1 MSANPAPAPTP
12 APAPATKYYA
22 SISGK
27 PSDPLPDEFVVAVK
41 KLEAALKAPLWLL
54 IQNSDIGEMGNMDGA
69 VYRGF
74 RDARLEIEE
83 NRPVALLVESG
94 GGQAEYAYKIARLF
108 QRRASV
114 FTVVVPQWAKSAATL
129 LTLGG
134 SRIVMGRDAEL
145 GPLDVQIFDPD
156 KEEYDSALNAVQSLE
171 RLNAFALTAMD
182 QVMQLLLLR
191 TRKKSDVLL
200 PMVFDHTTKFLRPLL
215 EKIDTIE
222 LTRKSRD
229 LKVAEQYAVRLMK
242 NAGYTWSEAQRIA
255 RALVERFPTHGFVI
269 DRQEAEAKELMSIP
283 GATEMHGL
291 GLKLAPADPNVDKI
305 MDDLIPYMDSLNAIG
320 TLKEVK
326 TP

>member
-1 MSANPAPAPTP
+1 
-12 APAPATKYYA
+12 
-22 SISGK
+22 
-27 PSDPLPDEFVVAVK
+27 
-41 KLEAALKAPLWLL
+41 
-54 IQNSDIGEMGNMDGA
+54 MGRFM
-69 VYRGF
+69 
-74 RDARLEIEE
+74 RDSVTQDLTSKRTVLSHY
-83 NRPVALLVESG
+83 LVESPG
-94 GGQAEYAYKIARLF
+94 GHAEYAYKIARLF
-108 QRRASV
+108 QRRASML
-114 FTVVVPQWAKSAATL
+114 TMVVPQWAKSAATL

-222 LTRKSRD
+222 LTRKSRE

-242 NAGYTWSEAQRIA
+242 GAGYTWPEAQRIA

-269 DRQEAEAKELMSIP
+269 DRQEAEAKETFSVP
-283 GATEMHGL
+283 GASDVAYGL
-291 GLKLAPADPNVDKI
+291 GLKLAPADPVIDKI
-305 MDDLIPYMDSLNAIG
+305 IDQLIPYLDSLNAVG
-320 TLKEVK
+320 NLKEV
-326 TP
+326 PAP

>member
-1 MSANPAPAPTP
+1 MSSNSLPAPTP
-12 APAPATKYYA
+12 APAPVPKHYYA

-27 PSDPLPDEFVVAVK
+27 PSEPLPDGFVVAIK
-41 KLEAALKAPLWLL
+41 KLEVALKAPLWLL
-54 IQNSDIGEMGNMDGA
+54 IQNGEMSMDGP
-69 VYRGF
+69 VYTSF
-74 RDARLEIEE
+74 RDAKLEIEE
-83 NRPVALLVESG
+83 NRPVALMVESP

-108 QRRASV
+108 QRRASA
-114 FTVVVPQWAKSAATL
+114 FTVIVPQWAKSAATL

-134 SRIVMGRDAEL
+134 SRIIMGRDAEL

-242 NAGYTWSEAQRIA
+242 NAGYSWSEAQRIA

-269 DRQEAEAKELMSIP
+269 DRQEAEAKEMMSVP
-283 GATEMHGL
+283 GAIEMHG
-291 GLKLAPADPNVDKI
+291 V
-305 MDDLIPYMDSLNAIG
+305 
-320 TLKEVK
+320 
-326 TP
+326 

>member
-1 MSANPAPAPTP
+1 MSSNPAPTP
-12 APAPATKYYA
+12 APTPKRYYA

-27 PSDPLPDEFVVAVK
+27 PSDPLPDGFVVVIR
-41 KLEAALKAPLWLL
+41 KLETALKAPLWLL
-54 IQNSDIGEMGNMDGA
+54 IQNGEMSSMDSA
-69 VYRGF
+69 VYVGF

-83 NRPVALLVESG
+83 NRPVALLVESP
-94 GGQAEYAYKIARLF
+94 GGQAEFAYKIARLF
-108 QRRASV
+108 QRRASA

-242 NAGYTWSEAQRIA
+242 NAGYSWSEAGRIA

-269 DRQEAEAKELMSIP
+269 DRQEAEAKEVMSTP

-291 GLKLAPADPNVDKI
+291 GLKLSPADPDMDKI
-305 MDDLIPYMDSLNAIG
+305 IDELIPYMDSLNAIG
-320 TLKEVK
+320 TLKEVIP